1 VRYERIMLKAL
12 TGSWLMKRKS
22 PEADLEVY
30 KDQDQSNVR
39 IKADSGRVS
48 ESDHGIK
55 KDPG

>member
-1 VRYERIMLKAL
+1 
-12 TGSWLMKRKS
+12 MKRKS